1 MINHEEPVSPPL
13 PLEALGWRAEQAEDL
28 DEKDKKRHVGR
39 IVEAFRKSYLVHL
52 GDRIVHAASRGA
64 LHHKSTGR
72 QDLPSVGDWV
82 VVDGADSTRARL
94 WRTLPRRTCL
104 IRQAPGT
111 KTAPQVIAA
120 NLDIIL
126 IVSALNQDFNIA
138 RLERY
143 LTLVR
148 ESGAQPVFVLTK
160 ADLCDDV
167 EPYLEQ
173 VRAISATAPALAL
186 NARDP
191 ACLERL
197 EPYLQP
203 RDTIALIGS
212 SGVGKSTIVNLLHG
226 HNLQTTAAVRESDGK
241 GRHTTTTRQLIVS
254 PTGCLVVDTPGM
266 REFGLWSG
274 QETVSHIFN
283 DVERLAQQ
291 CRFRDC
297 THHEEPGCAIW
308 EAITNGQLMERRFH
322 NYTKLQRELKHQ
334 EARQD
339 ASSKRQLQQKFKQQ
353 SRLYRQNQK
362 QSKKW

>member
-191 ACLERL
+191 ACLEHL

-266 REFGLWSG
+266 RELHLWQAEGGLRESFDDI
-274 QETVSHIFN
+274 EAI
-283 DVERLAQQ
+283 AQS
-291 CRFRDC
+291 CKYRDC
-297 THHEEPGCAIW
+297 RHAQEDGCEVKAALERGELDASRLVRW
-308 EAITNGQLMERRFH
+308 QKLMLE
-322 NYTKLQRELKHQ
+322 LDDQRE
-334 EARQD
+334 RQ
-339 ASSKRQLQQKFKQQ
+339 RQSTFK
-353 SRLYRQNQK
+353 
-362 QSKKW
+362 